1 MVLLISLPEGQPA
14 SGAGIAERD
23 TYGGW
28 PGLKFEK
35 TGFFHLAKD
44 SAGRWWMVSPE
55 GNAYLA
61 AQMDHMEVRILQGD
75 YNRAFWAQ
83 KFGIPSNA
91 PNADWLPGY
100 HAKVRQD
107 MKAIGFNAVHGVRV
121 PGLPYIKS
129 FTNINSSTSQP
140 LPSQRS
146 GRKATRTR

>member
-1 MVLLISLPEGQPA
+1 MKIVPQLFVLLISLMAGQQT
-14 SGAGIAERD
+14 SGAGTAKRD
-23 TYGGW
+23 AYGGW

-61 AQMDHMEVRILQGD
+61 DQMDHIELNKLQGD

-83 KFGIPSNA
+83 KFGIASNA

-100 HAKVRQD
+100 QAKVKQ
-107 MKAIGFNAVHGVRV
+107 
-121 PGLPYIKS
+121 
-129 FTNINSSTSQP
+129 
-140 LPSQRS
+140 
-146 GRKATRTR
+146 